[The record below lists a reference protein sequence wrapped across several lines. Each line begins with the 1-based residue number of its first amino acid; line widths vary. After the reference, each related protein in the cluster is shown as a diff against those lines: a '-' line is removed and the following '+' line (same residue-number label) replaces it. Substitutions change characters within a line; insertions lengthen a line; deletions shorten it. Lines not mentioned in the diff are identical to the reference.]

1 MEILK
6 INVGD
11 ILELKKP
18 HPCGSTMMKVLRA
31 GSDIRIK
38 CVICGRDVTV
48 PRIKLEKS
56 IKRVIPA
63 DQILTRSDD
72 K

>member
-1 MEILK
+1 MPNIIK
-6 INVGD
+6 ISAQD
-11 ILELKKP
+11 ILEMKKP
-18 HPCGSTMMKVLRA
+18 HPCGSTMMKVLRV

-63 DQILTRSDD
+63 DQVLN
-72 K
+72 

>member
-1 MEILK
+1 MPNTIK
-6 INVGD
+6 ISAQD
-11 ILELKKP
+11 ILEMKKP

-48 PRIKLEKS
+48 PRI
-56 IKRVIPA
+56 
-63 DQILTRSDD
+63 
-72 K
+72 

>member
-1 MEILK
+1 MPNIIRISTL
-6 INVGD
+6 D
-11 ILELKKP
+11 ILEMKKP
-18 HPCGSTMMKVLRA
+18 HPCGSTMMKVLRT

-63 DQILTRSDD
+63 DQTLN
-72 K
+72 

>member
-1 MEILK
+1 MPNI
-6 INVGD
+6 IRISAQD
-11 ILELKKP
+11 ILEMKKT
-18 HPCGSTMMKVLRA
+18 HPCGSTMMKVLRT

-63 DQILTRSDD
+63 DQTLN
-72 K
+72 